1 MKNYR
6 YLVSLFPLLAG
17 CAISP
22 AYVTPGT
29 PAIALASPQQTQFAP
44 AQTATSDAAW
54 WTFFDDARLSQLIA
68 SALEHNLDI
77 AQAQANLLAARAI
90 FDERRL
96 DELPAVTSQAGW
108 QRQVQQNT
116 PDSRAANAN
125 TRVGFDAQ
133 WEIDLFGRLAH
144 ITRSAQA
151 RAEAA
156 QARAEA
162 AQADL
167 RQVQLTI
174 AAEVARNYYE
184 ALGYQ
189 QNLAL
194 TQAQVH
200 SWRDTVALTD
210 ARIRAGSGLP
220 EERHNALANLAR
232 SEAMLPPMQALLR
245 QAQYRLD
252 VLSGE
257 APGAIALATMPRQE
271 APLAGQLPLGDVNRL
286 IKQRPDVVRAERL
299 LAASSEDVG
308 AATADLFPRLSL
320 GSFLGF
326 FALRGSGVFDGGARA
341 FEVAPSVSY
350 PAFRLGSVKARLRGT
365 QAEAQGALARYAQA
379 LLIAQE
385 DVENAVT
392 QLAENQTRLASL
404 LQSARHGNAALGI
417 ASTRYQG
424 GSGSYQAVLEN
435 QRALFDIRREALLAE
450 TASYID
456 AIALYKALGW
466 GQTM

>member
-6 YLVSLFPLLAG
+6 YLASLCAALFPILAG
-17 CAISP
+17 CAVSP

-29 PAIALASPQQTQFAP
+29 PDIHLASPQHTQFAP
-44 AQTATSDAAW
+44 GASQSAQANW

-68 SALEHNLDI
+68 SALEYNLDI
-77 AQAQANLLAARAI
+77 AQAQASLLAARAV

-96 DELPAVTSQAGW
+96 DELPAVTGQAGW
-108 QRQVQQNT
+108 QRTVQQDA
-116 PDSRAANAN
+116 PDSRAASAS
-125 TRVGFDAQ
+125 TRLGFDAQ

-144 ITRSAQA
+144 ISRSAQA
-151 RAEAA
+151 RAD
-156 QARAEA
+156 A

-189 QNLAL
+189 HNLAL
-194 TQAQVH
+194 TQAQVR
-200 SWRDTVALTD
+200 SWRATVDLTD
-210 ARIRAGSGLP
+210 ARIRAGGGLP

-232 SEAMLPPMQALLR
+232 SEAAIPPLQAGLR

-252 VLSGE
+252 VLSGQ
-257 APGAIALATMPRQE
+257 APGAVALATTPRQQ
-271 APLAGQLPLGDVNRL
+271 APLAGRLPLGDVNQL
-286 IKQRPDVVRAERL
+286 IKQRPDVLRAERL
-299 LAASSEDVG
+299 LAAASEDVG
-308 AATADLFPRLSL
+308 AATADLYPRLSL
-320 GSFLGF
+320 GGFLGF

-392 QLAENQTRLASL
+392 QLAENQTRLAAL
-404 LQSARHGNAALGI
+404 LESARHGNAALGI
-417 ASTRYQG
+417 ASTRYAG

-435 QRALFDIRREALLAE
+435 QRALYDIRREALLAE

-456 AIALYKALGW
+456 AIALYIAL
-466 GQTM
+466 

>member
-17 CAISP
+17 CAVSP
-22 AYVTPGT
+22 AYITPGT
-29 PAIALASPQQTQFAP
+29 PAITLASPQQAQFAP
-44 AQTATSDAAW
+44 GASAVSEAAW

-77 AQAQANLLAARAI
+77 VQAQANLLAARAV

-108 QRQVQQNT
+108 QRQVQQDT
-116 PDSRAANAN
+116 PDSRAASAS

-144 ITRSAQA
+144 ISRSAQA
-151 RAEAA
+151 RAEAV
-156 QARAEA
+156 
-162 AQADL
+162 QADL

-200 SWRDTVALTD
+200 SWRDTVALID

-232 SEAMLPPMQALLR
+232 SEAMLPPLQAGLR

-252 VLSGE
+252 VLSGQ
-257 APGAIALATMPRQE
+257 APGAISLATMPRQE

-308 AATADLFPRLSL
+308 AATADLYPRLSL
-320 GSFLGF
+320 GGFLGF

-341 FEVAPSVSY
+341 FEMAPSISY

-365 QAEAQGALARYAQA
+365 QAEAQGALARYEQTM
-379 LLIAQE
+379 LLAQE

-392 QLAENQTRLASL
+392 QLAQNQTRLASL
-404 LQSARHGNAALGI
+404 LESARHGNAALGI

-435 QRALFDIRREALLAE
+435 QRALYDIRREALLAE

>member
-6 YLVSLFPLLAG
+6 YLIALFPVLAG
-17 CAISP
+17 CAVSP

-29 PAIALASPQQTQFAP
+29 PAITLASPQQAQFAP
-44 AQTATSDAAW
+44 AQTAASNAAW

-68 SALEHNLDI
+68 GALEHNLDI
-77 AQAQANLLAARAI
+77 AQAQAHLLAARAV

-96 DELPAVTSQAGW
+96 DELPAVTGQAGW

-116 PDSRAANAN
+116 PDSRAATAN

-144 ITRSAQA
+144 ISRSAQA
-151 RAEAA
+151 RAD
-156 QARAEA
+156 A

-194 TQAQVH
+194 TQAQVQ
-200 SWRDTVALTD
+200 SWRDTVALID

-232 SEAMLPPMQALLR
+232 SEAALPPLQAGLR

-252 VLSGE
+252 VLSGQ
-257 APGAIALATMPRQE
+257 ALGAIALAT
-271 APLAGQLPLGDVNRL
+271 APWR
-286 IKQRPDVVRAERL
+286 RH
-299 LAASSEDVG
+299 
-308 AATADLFPRLSL
+308 
-320 GSFLGF
+320 
-326 FALRGSGVFDGGARA
+326 RGSRRRWRA
-341 FEVAPSVSY
+341 SCRWA
-350 PAFRLGSVKARLRGT
+350 T
-365 QAEAQGALARYAQA
+365 
-379 LLIAQE
+379 
-385 DVENAVT
+385 
-392 QLAENQTRLASL
+392 
-404 LQSARHGNAALGI
+404 
-417 ASTRYQG
+417 
-424 GSGSYQAVLEN
+424 
-435 QRALFDIRREALLAE
+435 
-450 TASYID
+450 
-456 AIALYKALGW
+456 
-466 GQTM
+466 

>member
-1 MKNYR
+1 MMNNYR
-6 YLVSLFPLLAG
+6 YLASLFPLLAG
-17 CAISP
+17 CALSP

-29 PAIALASPQQTQFAP
+29 PDIALASPQQALFAP
-44 AQTATSDAAW
+44 AQTAANAAW

-68 SALEHNLDI
+68 SALEYNLDI
-77 AQAQANLLAARAI
+77 AQAQANLLAARAV

-96 DELPAVTSQAGW
+96 DELPAVTGQAGW
-108 QRQVQQNT
+108 QRGVQQDT
-116 PDSRAANAN
+116 PGSRAVSSS

-144 ITRSAQA
+144 MSRSAQA
-151 RAEAA
+151 RAG
-156 QARAEA
+156 A

-189 QNLAL
+189 QDLAL
-194 TQAQVH
+194 TQAQLQ
-200 SWRDTVALTD
+200 SWQATVALID
-210 ARIRAGSGLP
+210 ARIRAGGGLP

-232 SEAMLPPMQALLR
+232 SEAALAPLQAGLR

-252 VLSGE
+252 VLSGQRPGTDT
-257 APGAIALATMPRQE
+257 AGAIALATTPRQQ

-308 AATADLFPRLSL
+308 AATAELYPRLSL
-320 GSFLGF
+320 GGFLGF
-326 FALRGSGVFDGGARA
+326 FALRGSSVFDGGARA
-341 FEVAPSVSY
+341 FEVAPSISY
-350 PAFRLGSVKARLRGT
+350 PAFRLGSARARLRGT
-365 QAEAQGALARYAQA
+365 QAEAQGALARYEQTM
-379 LLIAQE
+379 LLAQE
-385 DVENAVT
+385 EVENAVT
-392 QLAENQTRLASL
+392 QLVQNQARLAAL
-404 LQSARHGNAALGI
+404 LQSARHGSAALDL
-417 ASTRYQG
+417 ASTRYAG
-424 GSGSYQAVLEN
+424 GGGSYQAVLEN
-435 QRALFDIRREALLAE
+435 QRALYAIRHEALQAE

-466 GQTM
+466 GQTI

>member
-6 YLVSLFPLLAG
+6 YLVSLLPVLAG
-17 CAISP
+17 CAVGP

-29 PAIALASPQQTQFAP
+29 PAIHLASPQQAQFAP
-44 AQTATSDAAW
+44 AQTASMSAAW

-96 DELPAVTSQAGW
+96 DELPAVTGHADW
-108 QRQVQQNT
+108 QRQVRQDT
-116 PDSRAANAN
+116 PNSRAASAS

-144 ITRSAQA
+144 MSRSAQA
-151 RAEAA
+151 RAD
-156 QARAEA
+156 A

-167 RQVQLTI
+167 RQAQLTI

-200 SWRDTVALTD
+200 SWRDTVALID

-232 SEAMLPPMQALLR
+232 SEAAIPPLQAGLR

-252 VLSGE
+252 VLSGQQPGTDT
-257 APGAIALATMPRQE
+257 AGAIALATTARQQ
-271 APLAGQLPLGDVNRL
+271 APLAGQLPLGDVNQL

-308 AATADLFPRLSL
+308 AATADLYPRLSL
-320 GSFLGF
+320 GGFLGF

-365 QAEAQGALARYAQA
+365 QAEAQGALARYEQA
-379 LLIAQE
+379 LLVAQE
-385 DVENAVT
+385 EVENAVT

-404 LQSARHGNAALGI
+404 LQSARHGDAALGI

>member
-6 YLVSLFPLLAG
+6 CLVALFPLLAG
-17 CAISP
+17 CAVSP
-22 AYVTPGT
+22 AHVTPGT
-29 PAIALASPQQTQFAP
+29 PAIALASPQHTQFSPGAP
-44 AQTATSDAAW
+44 QSAQADW
-54 WTFFDDARLSQLIA
+54 WTFFDDARLSRLIA

-77 AQAQANLLAARAI
+77 AQAQASLLAARAI

-96 DELPAVTSQAGW
+96 DELPAVTGQAGW
-108 QRQVQQNT
+108 QRSVRQDT
-116 PDSRAANAN
+116 PDSRAATAQ

-144 ITRSAQA
+144 VSRSAQA
-151 RAEAA
+151 RAG
-156 QARAEA
+156 A

-174 AAEVARNYYE
+174 AADVARNYYE

-189 QNLAL
+189 HDLAL
-194 TQAQVH
+194 TQAQVR
-200 SWRDTVALTD
+200 SWRDTVALID
-210 ARIRAGSGLP
+210 ARIRAGGGLP

-232 SEAMLPPMQALLR
+232 SEAAIPPLQAGLR

-252 VLSGE
+252 VLGGQRPGTDT
-257 APGAIALATMPRQE
+257 AGAIALAATPRQE
-271 APLAGQLPLGDVNRL
+271 APLAGQLPLGDVNQL
-286 IKQRPDVVRAERL
+286 IKRRPDVVRAERL

-308 AATADLFPRLSL
+308 AATADLYPRLSL
-320 GSFLGF
+320 GGFLGF

-350 PAFRLGSVKARLRGT
+350 PAFRLGSAKARLRGT
-365 QAEAQGALARYAQA
+365 RAEAQGALARYEKAM
-379 LLIAQE
+379 LVAQE
-385 DVENAVT
+385 EVENAVT
-392 QLAENQTRLASL
+392 QLAENQARLASL

-417 ASTRYQG
+417 ASTRYAG
-424 GSGSYQAVLEN
+424 GAGSYQAVLEN
-435 QRALFDIRREALLAE
+435 QRALFDIRREALQAE
-450 TASYID
+450 TASYIN

-466 GQTM
+466 GHTM

>member
-17 CAISP
+17 CAVSP

-29 PAIALASPQQTQFAP
+29 PAITLASPQQAQFAP
-44 AQTATSDAAW
+44 GASAVSDAAW

-77 AQAQANLLAARAI
+77 VQAQANLMAARAV

-108 QRQVQQNT
+108 QRQVRQDT
-116 PDSRAANAN
+116 PDSRAASAS

-144 ITRSAQA
+144 ISRSAQA
-151 RAEAA
+151 RAEAV
-156 QARAEA
+156 
-162 AQADL
+162 QADL

-200 SWRDTVALTD
+200 SWRDTVALID

-232 SEAMLPPMQALLR
+232 SEAMLPPLQAGLR

-252 VLSGE
+252 VLSGQ
-257 APGAIALATMPRQE
+257 APGAISLATMPRQE

-308 AATADLFPRLSL
+308 AATADLYPRLSL
-320 GSFLGF
+320 GGFLGF

-341 FEVAPSVSY
+341 FEVAPSINY

-365 QAEAQGALARYAQA
+365 QAEAQSALARYEQTM
-379 LLIAQE
+379 LLAQE

-392 QLAENQTRLASL
+392 QLAQNQTRLASL
-404 LQSARHGNAALGI
+404 LESARHGNAALGI

-435 QRALFDIRREALLAE
+435 QRALYDIRREALLAE

>member
-1 MKNYR
+1 MKKYR
-6 YLVSLFPLLAG
+6 YLAFLFPVLAG
-17 CAISP
+17 CAVSP

-29 PAIALASPQQTQFAP
+29 PDVHLASPQQAQFAP
-44 AQTATSDAAW
+44 AQTAASDSAW

-68 SALEHNLDI
+68 SALTHNLDI

-90 FDERRL
+90 FDEHSL
-96 DELPAVTSQAGW
+96 DALPAVTGQAGW
-108 QRQVQQNT
+108 QRSVRQDT
-116 PDSRAANAN
+116 PSSRAASAQA
-125 TRVGFDAQ
+125 RVGFDAQ

-156 QARAEA
+156 QA
-162 AQADL
+162 DV
-167 RQVQLTI
+167 RQVRLTI

-189 QNLAL
+189 QDLAL
-194 TQAQVH
+194 TRAQVQ
-200 SWRDTVALTD
+200 SWRDTVALID

-232 SEAMLPPMQALLR
+232 SEAAIPPLQAGLR

-252 VLSGE
+252 VLSGQRPGTDT
-257 APGAIALATMPRQE
+257 AGAIALATMPRQQ
-271 APLAGQLPLGDVNRL
+271 APLAGQLPLGDVNDL
-286 IKQRPDVVRAERL
+286 IRQRPDVVRAERL

-308 AATADLFPRLSL
+308 AATADLYPRLSL
-320 GSFLGF
+320 GGFLGF

-365 QAEAQGALARYAQA
+365 QAGAQGALARYAQA
-379 LLIAQE
+379 LLVAQE
-385 DVENAVT
+385 EVENAVT
-392 QLAENQTRLASL
+392 RLAENQARLASL
-404 LQSARHGNAALGI
+404 LESARHGNAALGI
-417 ASTRYQG
+417 ASTRYAG

-435 QRALFDIRREALLAE
+435 QRALFAIRREALQAE

-466 GQTM
+466 GHTM

>member
-1 MKNYR
+1 MNCPPSR
-6 YLVSLFPLLAG
+6 ARRDGS
-17 CAISP
+17 
-22 AYVTPGT
+22 
-29 PAIALASPQQTQFAP
+29 
-44 AQTATSDAAW
+44 AQCEQD
-54 WTFFDDARLSQLIA
+54 
-68 SALEHNLDI
+68 
-77 AQAQANLLAARAI
+77 
-90 FDERRL
+90 
-96 DELPAVTSQAGW
+96 
-108 QRQVQQNT
+108 T
-116 PDSRAANAN
+116 PDSRAASAS
-125 TRVGFDAQ
+125 TRIGFDAQ

-144 ITRSAQA
+144 MSRSAQA
-151 RAEAA
+151 RAD
-156 QARAEA
+156 A

-194 TQAQVH
+194 TQAQVQ

-232 SEAMLPPMQALLR
+232 SEAMLPPLQAGLR

-252 VLSGE
+252 VLSGQT
-257 APGAIALATMPRQE
+257 PGAIALATTPRQQ

-308 AATADLFPRLSL
+308 AATADLYPRLSL
-320 GSFLGF
+320 GGFLGF

-365 QAEAQGALARYAQA
+365 QAEAQGALARYEQTM
-379 LLIAQE
+379 LLAQE

-435 QRALFDIRREALLAE
+435 QRALYDIRREALLAE

>member
-6 YLVSLFPLLAG
+6 YLASLFPLLAG
-17 CAISP
+17 CAVSP

-29 PAIALASPQQTQFAP
+29 PAITLASPQQAQFAP
-44 AQTATSDAAW
+44 GASAVSEAAW

-77 AQAQANLLAARAI
+77 VQAQANLLAARAV

-108 QRQVQQNT
+108 QRQVRQDT
-116 PDSRAANAN
+116 PDSRAASAS

-144 ITRSAQA
+144 ISRSAQA
-151 RAEAA
+151 RAEAV
-156 QARAEA
+156 
-162 AQADL
+162 QADL

-200 SWRDTVALTD
+200 SWRDTVALID

-232 SEAMLPPMQALLR
+232 SEAMLPPLQAGLR

-252 VLSGE
+252 VLSGQ
-257 APGAIALATMPRQE
+257 APGAISLATMPRQE

-308 AATADLFPRLSL
+308 AATADLYPRLSL
-320 GSFLGF
+320 GGFLGF

-341 FEVAPSVSY
+341 FEVAPSISY

-365 QAEAQGALARYAQA
+365 QAEAQSALARYEQTM
-379 LLIAQE
+379 LLAQE

-392 QLAENQTRLASL
+392 QLAQNQTRLASL
-404 LQSARHGNAALGI
+404 LESARHGNAALGI

-435 QRALFDIRREALLAE
+435 QRALYDIRREALLAE

>member
-1 MKNYR
+1 MKNDR
-6 YLVSLFPLLAG
+6 YPASLLAALFPVLAG
-17 CAISP
+17 CAVSA

-29 PAIALASPQQTQFAP
+29 PDVALASPQQAQFAP
-44 AQTATSDAAW
+44 ARTAASSAAW
-54 WTFFDDARLSQLIA
+54 WTFFDDARLAQLIA

-90 FDERRL
+90 VDERGL
-96 DELPAVTSQAGW
+96 DELPTVTGQAGW
-108 QRQVQQNT
+108 QRTVQQDT
-116 PDSRAANAN
+116 AHSRVASAQ

-144 ITRSAQA
+144 ISRSAQA
-151 RAEAA
+151 RAD
-156 QARAEA
+156 A

-167 RQVQLTI
+167 RQARLTI

-189 QNLAL
+189 QDLAL
-194 TQAQVH
+194 TQAQVQ
-200 SWRDTVALTD
+200 SWRDTVALID

-232 SEAMLPPMQALLR
+232 SEAALPSLQALLR

-252 VLSGE
+252 VLSGQ
-257 APGAIALATMPRQE
+257 APGAIALATTPRQE

-308 AATADLFPRLSL
+308 AATADLYPRLSL
-320 GSFLGF
+320 GGFLGF
-326 FALRGSGVFDGGARA
+326 FALRGSGVFDAGARA
-341 FEVAPSVSY
+341 VEVAPSISH
-350 PAFRLGSVKARLRGT
+350 PAFRLGSVRARLRGT
-365 QAEAQGALARYAQA
+365 QAEAQGALARYEQA
-379 LLIAQE
+379 ILVAQE
-385 DVENAVT
+385 EVENAVT
-392 QLAENQTRLASL
+392 QLVENQARLGSL
-404 LQSARHGNAALGI
+404 LQSARHGNAALDI
-417 ASTRYQG
+417 ASTRYAG
-424 GSGSYQAVLEN
+424 GAGSYQAVLEN
-435 QRALFDIRREALLAE
+435 QRALFDLRRAALQAE

-466 GQTM
+466 GHTM

>member
-6 YLVSLFPLLAG
+6 LFVSLFPVLAG
-17 CAISP
+17 CAVSP
-22 AYVTPGT
+22 AYVTPAT
-29 PAIALASPQQTQFAP
+29 PDIALASPQQAQFAP
-44 AQTATSDAAW
+44 AQTAASDNAW

-68 SALEHNLDI
+68 GALEHNLDI

-96 DELPAVTSQAGW
+96 DELPAVTGQAGW
-108 QRQVQQNT
+108 QRTVEQDT
-116 PDSRAANAN
+116 PASRAASAQ

-144 ITRSAQA
+144 MSRSAQA
-151 RAEAA
+151 RAG
-156 QARAEA
+156 A

-167 RQVQLTI
+167 RQAQLTI
-174 AAEVARNYYE
+174 AADVARNYYE

-189 QNLAL
+189 QDLAL
-194 TQAQVH
+194 TQAQVQ
-200 SWRDTVALTD
+200 SWRDTVALID
-210 ARIRAGSGLP
+210 ARIRAGSGMP

-232 SEAMLPPMQALLR
+232 SEAAIPPLQAGLR

-252 VLSGE
+252 VLSGQRPGTDT
-257 APGAIALATMPRQE
+257 AGAIALATTPRQQ

-286 IKQRPDVVRAERL
+286 IRQRPDVVRAERL

-308 AATADLFPRLSL
+308 AATADLYPRLSL
-320 GSFLGF
+320 GGFLGF
-326 FALRGSGVFDGGARA
+326 FALRGSSVFDGGARA
-341 FEVAPSVSY
+341 FEVAPSATY

-365 QAEAQGALARYAQA
+365 QAGAQGAQARYAQT
-379 LLIAQE
+379 LLVAQE
-385 DVENAVT
+385 EVENAVT
-392 QLAENQTRLASL
+392 QLAENQARLASL
-404 LQSARHGNAALGI
+404 LQSARHGNAALDI
-417 ASTRYQG
+417 ASTRYAG

-435 QRALFDIRREALLAE
+435 QRALFAIRREALQAE

-466 GQTM
+466 GHTM

>member
-1 MKNYR
+1 MKHYR
-6 YLVSLFPLLAG
+6 YLVALFPVLAG
-17 CAISP
+17 CAVSP

-29 PAIALASPQQTQFAP
+29 PDITLASPQQAQFAP
-44 AQTATSDAAW
+44 GAIAVSDAAW
-54 WTFFDDARLSQLIA
+54 WTFFDDARLSRLIA

-96 DELPAVTSQAGW
+96 DELPTVTGQAGW
-108 QRQVQQNT
+108 QRQVRQDT
-116 PDSRAANAN
+116 PDSRAASAS

-144 ITRSAQA
+144 MSRSAQA
-151 RAEAA
+151 RAD
-156 QARAEA
+156 A

-194 TQAQVH
+194 TQAQVQ

-232 SEAMLPPMQALLR
+232 SEAMLPPLQARLR

-252 VLSGE
+252 VLSGQT
-257 APGAIALATMPRQE
+257 PGAIALATTPRQQ

-299 LAASSEDVG
+299 LAASSEDVS
-308 AATADLFPRLSL
+308 AATADLYPRLSL
-320 GSFLGF
+320 GGFLGF

-365 QAEAQGALARYAQA
+365 QAEAQGALARYEKTM
-379 LLIAQE
+379 LLAQE

-417 ASTRYQG
+417 ASTRYQS

-435 QRALFDIRREALLAE
+435 QRALYDIRREALLAE

-456 AIALYKALGW
+456 AIALYKALGC

>member
-6 YLVSLFPLLAG
+6 YLVSLLSVLAG
-17 CAISP
+17 CAVGP

-29 PAIALASPQQTQFAP
+29 PDVQLASPQQAQFAP
-44 AQTATSDAAW
+44 AASAVSQAAW

-77 AQAQANLLAARAI
+77 AEAQANLLAARAI

-96 DELPAVTSQAGW
+96 DELPTVTGQAGW
-108 QRQVQQNT
+108 QRAVKQDT
-116 PDSRAANAN
+116 PDSRAASAS

-144 ITRSAQA
+144 MSRSAQA
-151 RAEAA
+151 RAD
-156 QARAEA
+156 A

-232 SEAMLPPMQALLR
+232 SEAALPPLQAGLR

-252 VLSGE
+252 VLSGQ
-257 APGAIALATMPRQE
+257 APGAIALATAPRQE

-308 AATADLFPRLSL
+308 AATAELYPRVSL
-320 GSFLGF
+320 GGF
-326 FALRGSGVFDGGARA
+326 IGFVALRGSSVLDGGARA
-341 FEVAPSVSY
+341 FEVAPTISH
-350 PAFRLGSVKARLRGT
+350 PALRLGSARARVRGT
-365 QAEAQGALARYAQA
+365 QAAAQGALAGYEQA
-379 LLIAQE
+379 LLLAQE
-385 DVENAVT
+385 EVENAVT
-392 QLAENQTRLASL
+392 QLAENQARLSSL
-404 LQSARHGNAALGI
+404 LQSARHGSAALAI
-417 ASTRYQG
+417 ATTRYQAG
-424 GSGSYQAVLEN
+424 AGSYQAVLEN
-435 QRALFDIRREALLAE
+435 QRALHDIRREALQAE
-450 TASYID
+450 TASYLD
-456 AIALYKALGW
+456 AIALYKSLGW
-466 GQTM
+466 GVSM

>member
-6 YLVSLFPLLAG
+6 YLVALFSVLAG
-17 CAISP
+17 CAVSP

-29 PAIALASPQQTQFAP
+29 PAIALASPQQAQFA
-44 AQTATSDAAW
+44 AGTGAVSEAAW

-77 AQAQANLLAARAI
+77 AQAQANLLAARAV

-96 DELPAVTSQAGW
+96 DELPTVTGQAGW
-108 QRQVQQNT
+108 QRTVQQDT
-116 PDSRAANAN
+116 PDSRTASAS

-144 ITRSAQA
+144 MSRSAQA
-151 RAEAA
+151 RAD
-156 QARAEA
+156 A

-167 RQVQLTI
+167 RQVRLTI

-194 TQAQVH
+194 TQAQVQ
-200 SWRDTVALTD
+200 SWRDTVALID

-232 SEAMLPPMQALLR
+232 SEAALPPLQAGLR

-252 VLSGE
+252 VLSGQ
-257 APGAIALATMPRQE
+257 APGAIALATKPQQQ
-271 APLAGQLPLGDVNRL
+271 APLAGRLPLGDVNRL

-308 AATADLFPRLSL
+308 AATADLYPRLSL
-320 GSFLGF
+320 GGFLGF

-341 FEVAPSVSY
+341 FEMAPSVSY

-365 QAEAQGALARYAQA
+365 QAEAQGALAHYEQTM
-379 LLIAQE
+379 LLAQE
-385 DVENAVT
+385 DVENAIT
-392 QLAENQTRLASL
+392 QLAENQARLASL
-404 LQSARHGNAALGI
+404 LESARHGNAALGI
-417 ASTRYQG
+417 ASTRYAG
-424 GSGSYQAVLEN
+424 GAGSYQAVLEN
-435 QRALFDIRREALLAE
+435 QRTLYDIRREALLAE

>member
-1 MKNYR
+1 MMKNYR
-6 YLVSLFPLLAG
+6 YLASLFPLLAG
-17 CAISP
+17 CALSP

-29 PAIALASPQQTQFAP
+29 PDIALASPQQALFAP
-44 AQTATSDAAW
+44 AQTAANAAW

-68 SALEHNLDI
+68 SALEYNLDI
-77 AQAQANLLAARAI
+77 AQAQANLLAARAV

-96 DELPAVTSQAGW
+96 DELPAVTGQAGW
-108 QRQVQQNT
+108 QRGVQQDA
-116 PDSRAANAN
+116 PGSRAASSS

-144 ITRSAQA
+144 MSRSAQA
-151 RAEAA
+151 RAG
-156 QARAEA
+156 A

-189 QNLAL
+189 QDLAL
-194 TQAQVH
+194 TQAQVQ
-200 SWRDTVALTD
+200 SWQATVALID
-210 ARIRAGSGLP
+210 ARIRAGGGLP

-232 SEAMLPPMQALLR
+232 SEAALAPLQAGLR

-252 VLSGE
+252 VLSGQRPGTDT
-257 APGAIALATMPRQE
+257 AGAIALATTPRQQ

-308 AATADLFPRLSL
+308 AATAELYPRLSL
-320 GSFLGF
+320 GGFLGF
-326 FALRGSGVFDGGARA
+326 FALRGSSVFDGGARA

-350 PAFRLGSVKARLRGT
+350 PAFRLGSARARLRGT
-365 QAEAQGALARYAQA
+365 QAEAQGALARYEQTM
-379 LLIAQE
+379 LLAQE
-385 DVENAVT
+385 EVENAVT
-392 QLAENQTRLASL
+392 QLVQNQARLAAL
-404 LQSARHGNAALGI
+404 LQSARHGSAALDL
-417 ASTRYQG
+417 ASTRFAG
-424 GSGSYQAVLEN
+424 GGGSYQAVLEN
-435 QRALFDIRREALLAE
+435 QRALYAIRHEALQAE

-466 GQTM
+466 GQTI

>member
-6 YLVSLFPLLAG
+6 YLASLFVALFPVLAG
-17 CAISP
+17 CAVSP

-29 PAIALASPQQTQFAP
+29 PAIHLASPQQALFAP
-44 AQTATSDAAW
+44 GASAVSEAAW
-54 WTFFDDARLSQLIA
+54 WTFFDDARLSRLIA

-96 DELPAVTSQAGW
+96 DELPTVTGQAGW
-108 QRQVQQNT
+108 QRAVKQDT
-116 PDSRAANAN
+116 PDSRAASAS
-125 TRVGFDAQ
+125 TRIGFDAQ
-133 WEIDLFGRLAH
+133 WEIDLFGRLGH
-144 ITRSAQA
+144 MSRSARPPPA
-151 RAEAA
+151 
-156 QARAEA
+156 A

-167 RQVQLTI
+167 RQVRLTI

-194 TQAQVH
+194 TQAQVQ

-232 SEAMLPPMQALLR
+232 SEAMLPPLQAGLL

-252 VLSGE
+252 VLSGQT
-257 APGAIALATMPRQE
+257 PGAIALATTPWQQ

-308 AATADLFPRLSL
+308 AATADLYPRLSL
-320 GSFLGF
+320 GGFLGF

-365 QAEAQGALARYAQA
+365 QAEAQGALARYEQTM
-379 LLIAQE
+379 LLAQE

-435 QRALFDIRREALLAE
+435 QRALYDIRREALLAE

>member
-1 MKNYR
+1 MKHYR
-6 YLVSLFPLLAG
+6 YLASLFAALFPLLTG
-17 CAISP
+17 CALSP

-29 PAIALASPQQTQFAP
+29 PDIHLASPQQAQFAP
-44 AQTATSDAAW
+44 GAGAVSEAAW

-68 SALEHNLDI
+68 GALEHNLDI
-77 AQAQANLLAARAI
+77 AEAQANLLAARAV

-96 DELPAVTSQAGW
+96 DELPTVTGQAGW
-108 QRQVQQNT
+108 QRAVKQDT
-116 PDSRAANAN
+116 PDSRAASAS

-144 ITRSAQA
+144 MSRSAQA
-151 RAEAA
+151 RAD
-156 QARAEA
+156 A

-232 SEAMLPPMQALLR
+232 SEAMLPPLQAGLR

-252 VLSGE
+252 VLSGQT
-257 APGAIALATMPRQE
+257 PGAIALATTPRQQ

-308 AATADLFPRLSL
+308 AATADLYPRLSL
-320 GSFLGF
+320 GGFLGF

-341 FEVAPSVSY
+341 LTLPS
-350 PAFRLGSVKARLRGT
+350 RKAG
-365 QAEAQGALARYAQA
+365 
-379 LLIAQE
+379 
-385 DVENAVT
+385 
-392 QLAENQTRLASL
+392 
-404 LQSARHGNAALGI
+404 
-417 ASTRYQG
+417 
-424 GSGSYQAVLEN
+424 
-435 QRALFDIRREALLAE
+435 
-450 TASYID
+450 
-456 AIALYKALGW
+456 
-466 GQTM
+466 